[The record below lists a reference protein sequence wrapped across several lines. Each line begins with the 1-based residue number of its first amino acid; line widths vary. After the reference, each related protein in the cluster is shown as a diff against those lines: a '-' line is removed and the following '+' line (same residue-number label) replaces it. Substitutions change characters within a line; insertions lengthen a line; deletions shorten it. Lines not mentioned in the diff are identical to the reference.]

1 MVVINRDAHQQGR
14 PSGITVNITNHINLY
29 FPSQTSDNNRV
40 HSATMDTDVTN
51 GNQEEEEEEE
61 EVEEAED
68 KDDDDNKTI
77 TGNESDDSDHSSNYQ
92 TPPTSD
98 DDNEDDHMD

>member
-14 PSGITVNITNHINLY
+14 PSDITVNITNHINLY

-51 GNQEEEEEEE
+51 RNQEEEE
-61 EVEEAED
+61 D
-68 KDDDDNKTI
+68 KADDDNKTI